1 MLSRSQSA
9 FEMVRALRIIF
20 NVFLTENG
28 ALPIR
33 VVRDDGE
40 RPEVEF
46 IQLLDACQLL
56 AAGDLPGCIKQLLL
70 NRFTPMVFRQL
81 HYCKVAN
88 SPSDVVSDC
97 PYNCLPT
104 ACRSLLSLTIAS
116 RDRICRSFTIVQALL
131 YSLFL

>member
-9 FEMVRALRIIF
+9 FVMVRALRIIF

-56 AAGDLPGCIKQLLL
+56 AAGDLPGCIKQLLP
-70 NRFTPMVFRQL
+70 NRFPAMKSPLRAASSCRTSPWYSHTLTRRTAN
-81 HYCKVAN
+81 VAKLALR
-88 SPSDVVSDC
+88 DA
-97 PYNCLPT
+97 L
-104 ACRSLLSLTIAS
+104 IAA
-116 RDRICRSFTIVQALL
+116 IGI
-131 YSLFL
+131 